1 MHLPDAGIQVVP
13 SRRGIRTQA
22 HIHGYAIIHTYI
34 HTLTAAG
41 YTRRTYIIRAYA
53 AAGHTMHWIAQLN
66 STESGPPDEPVKGI
80 SGSTKPQSLPMK
92 QRGDTGILQ

>member
-22 HIHGYAIIHTYI
+22 
-34 HTLTAAG
+34 LTADG
-41 YTRRTYIIRAYA
+41 YTRRTYITRAYA

-66 STESGPPDEPVKGI
+66 STESRPPDEPVKGI
-80 SGSTKPQSLPMK
+80 TGSTKPQSLPMK